1 MSKEVKGYVIDWC
14 CQTARLFAIWILLCK
29 YDIELELQFRS
40 EKNIKVLQSK
50 NSQQKAQTN
59 STSTGYD
66 DKVRGRGY
74 AYGYGNPYDRY
85 QHSLAL
91 PALDF
96 RKADAEADRMYQ
108 KLFRFVTELLPLREI
123 ESAPEAVSEMIELS
137 FFQDRAAQLLRNDSI
152 MDVSKRVPLYLTLLP
167 FVEKVR
173 TNKDTQFLVTD
184 ARFAKKK
191 SPELEM
197 LSMVEQ
203 AWDGKGK
210 GKERGSVKC
219 SSKLLEVEKSK
230 DSMSLSLV
238 GCMENLYPVIFTSK
252 GCEQGVW

>member
-1 MSKEVKGYVIDWC
+1 
-14 CQTARLFAIWILLCK
+14 
-29 YDIELELQFRS
+29 
-40 EKNIKVLQSK
+40 
-50 NSQQKAQTN
+50 
-59 STSTGYD
+59 
-66 DKVRGRGY
+66 
-74 AYGYGNPYDRY
+74 
-85 QHSLAL
+85 
-91 PALDF
+91 
-96 RKADAEADRMYQ
+96 MYQ
-108 KLFRFVTELLPLREI
+108 KLFSFVTELLPLREI

-152 MDVSKRVPLYLTLLP
+152 TDAFKRVPLYLTLLQ

-173 TNKDTQFLVTD
+173 TNKDTQFLVTN
-184 ARFAKKK
+184 ARFAKKR
-191 SPELEM
+191 SPGLEM

-238 GCMENLYPVIFTSK
+238 GCMENLSIQSSSLLKTANRGFGDGSGKKMLALAKLIIEAHKALQGGSSKTINSVTKKSLSSTSTWK
-252 GCEQGVW
+252 EHNTANRANGAYELMSTLEPKCVLK